1 MSQFIG
7 MHLVIFNFWIN
18 RHPCSSVLET
28 DRKPFQLQAS
38 PLQVNLTSDLPVE
51 GCNKKQF
58 PCWING
64 IINNIVYPPTA
75 TVISCHYQLYISVF
89 ALFVFQ

>member
-7 MHLVIFNFWIN
+7 MHLVIFNFWIY

-28 DRKPFQLQAS
+28 DRKPCQLQAS

-58 PCWING
+58 PCWINVSSTTLFIPPQPQLSAV
-64 IINNIVYPPTA
+64 IIN
-75 TVISCHYQLYISVF
+75 
-89 ALFVFQ
+89 